1 MERVPPS
8 EPGVDDADDDGEEEC
23 PIRCVVLVDGGGKNQ
38 KTKCLWLV
46 DGAGEERQGMFSL
59 GHTIRYT
66 EFAPSWLISDL
77 ALLNEGVSAGAAA
90 AAMMMDP
97 YQ

>member
-1 MERVPPS
+1 MPHSLCGFGGWRRQ
-8 EPGVDDADDDGEEEC
+8 EPEDEMFV
-23 PIRCVVLVDGGGKNQ
+23 
-38 KTKCLWLV
+38 V

-66 EFAPSWLISDL
+66 EFTPSWLISDL

>member
-38 KTKCLWLV
+38 KTKCLWWMVRGKKGKECSPWVTLY
-46 DGAGEERQGMFSL
+46 ATRSL
-59 GHTIRYT
+59 PH
-66 EFAPSWLISDL
+66 SWLISDL

-90 AAMMMDP
+90 AAAMMMDP